1 MNIYLEAF
9 GIFFKIGAF
18 TIGGGYAMVPLIENE
33 IVTKR
38 KWIAQEDFIDLL
50 AISQS
55 APGILAVN
63 ISIFIGYKLRGIRG
77 SIITALGTILP
88 SFIIIL
94 AIALFFHSFQDNP
107 IVERIFKGIRPA
119 VVALIAAPTF
129 TMGRSAKINRYNLWI
144 PVVSALLI
152 WLLGF
157 SPIWITNS
165 ISSSVSTGGHGKESR
180 NPPPSSLSAIRS
192 FLTRQETISRPP

>member
-1 MNIYLEAF
+1 MNIYLESF

-77 SIITALGTILP
+77 SIVTALGTILP

-94 AIALFFHSFQDNP
+94 AIALFFHTFKDNP
-107 IVERIFKGIRPA
+107 VVERIFKGIRPA
-119 VVALIAAPTF
+119 F

-157 SPIWITNS
+157 SPIWI
-165 ISSSVSTGGHGKESR
+165 IIAAGVGGFLWGKLK
-180 NPPPSSLSAIRS
+180 NAPLK
-192 FLTRQETISRPP
+192 TKKQ

>member
-1 MNIYLEAF
+1 MNIYLESF
-9 GIFFKIGAF
+9 IIFFKIGAF
-18 TIGGGYAMVPLIENE
+18 TIGGGYAMIPLIENE

-38 KWIAQEDFIDLL
+38 QWISKEDFLDLL

-55 APGILAVN
+55 APGVLAVN

-77 SIITALGTILP
+77 SLISALGTVLP

-94 AIALFFHSFQDNP
+94 AIAIFFHQFQDNA

-129 TMGRSAKINRYNLWI
+129 SMARSAKINRYTVWI

-157 SPIWITNS
+157 SPVWI
-165 ISSSVSTGGHGKESR
+165 IVGAGVGGFLWGKWKAR
-180 NPPPSSLSAIRS
+180 NDAPKSHV
-192 FLTRQETISRPP
+192 

>member
-1 MNIYLEAF
+1 MNIYLESF

-55 APGILAVN
+55 SPGILAVN

-77 SIITALGTILP
+77 SIVTALGTILP

-94 AIALFFHSFQDNP
+94 AIALFFHSFKDNP

-157 SPIWITNS
+157 SPIWI
-165 ISSSVSTGGHGKESR
+165 IIAAGVGGFLWGKFKKVESEHPR
-180 NPPPSSLSAIRS
+180 L
-192 FLTRQETISRPP
+192 

>member
-1 MNIYLEAF
+1 MNIYLKLF
-9 GIFFKIGAF
+9 GIFFKIGTF

-38 KWIAQEDFIDLL
+38 NWVSQDDFINLL

-55 APGILAVN
+55 SPGVLAVN

-94 AIALFFHSFQDNP
+94 AIAMFFSSFKDNP

-129 TMGRSAKINRYNLWI
+129 SMSKSAKINRYNLWI

-157 SPIWITNS
+157 SPIWIIVFAGIGGFLWGKLRKTND
-165 ISSSVSTGGHGKESR
+165 GKTDT
-180 NPPPSSLSAIRS
+180 L
-192 FLTRQETISRPP
+192 

>member
-1 MNIYLEAF
+1 MNIYLESF

-94 AIALFFHSFQDNP
+94 AIALFFHSFKDNP
-107 IVERIFKGIRPA
+107 IVE
-119 VVALIAAPTF
+119 LIAAPTF
-129 TMGRSAKINRYNLWI
+129 TMGRSAKINRHNLWI

-157 SPIWITNS
+157 SPIWI
-165 ISSSVSTGGHGKESR
+165 IIAAGVGGFLWGKFRKVES
-180 NPPPSSLSAIRS
+180 
-192 FLTRQETISRPP
+192 